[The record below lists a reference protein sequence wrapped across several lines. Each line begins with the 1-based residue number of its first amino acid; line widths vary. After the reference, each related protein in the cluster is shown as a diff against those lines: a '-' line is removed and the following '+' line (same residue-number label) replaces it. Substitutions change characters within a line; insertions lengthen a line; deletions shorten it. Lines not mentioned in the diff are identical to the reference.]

1 MRREAAAGRHRIVI
15 IGGGFG
21 GLSAARALR
30 GADVDV
36 TLIDRSNHYLFQ
48 PLLYQVATG
57 VLSPADL
64 ASPIRF
70 LLRRQRNVTV
80 LMEEV
85 TSIDVPNQVVHAGAA
100 AVSFDYLILAT
111 GSRHSYFNHPEW
123 EPMAPGLKT
132 LEDAR
137 QIRHRFLRAFEL
149 AERSTDRAE
158 QVALLTFVIVGGG
171 PTGVELAG
179 VMPTIAAKGLRPD
192 FRNVDPACIRVL
204 LLEGSPRLLPTFP
217 ESLSERAR
225 RDLEALGVEC
235 RTNALVT
242 RITSE
247 CVYVGDERFPTRTV
261 FWAAG
266 NAASPLARSLGAP
279 VDRVGRVLV
288 EPDLSIPG
296 HPNVFVAGDAAA
308 VADLPRSSSERSEGA
323 ARPLVPGVAA
333 AANQMGTHAARMIRR
348 TLDGQPRVPFRYWN
362 KGTLAVIGR
371 NRAVADLGRVKLTG
385 LLGWWFWVGVHIAYL
400 AGFRNRLSVMLEWAY
415 AYVTFRPGARLIT
428 EEEHADAGKPI
439 ESPTRFS

>member
-1 MRREAAAGRHRIVI
+1 MQRETGGRPRVLI

-36 TLIDRSNHYLFQ
+36 TVIDRTNHYLFQ

-57 VLSPADL
+57 VLSPADI

-85 TSIDVPNQVVHAGAA
+85 TSIDVPNRVANVGTA
-100 AVSFDYLILAT
+100 AVPFDYLILAA
-111 GSRHSYFNHPEW
+111 GSRHAYFNHPEW
-123 EPMAPGLKT
+123 EAMAPGLKT

-149 AERSTDRAE
+149 AERTTDRAE
-158 QVALLTFVIVGGG
+158 QQALLTFVIVGGG

-192 FRNVDPACIRVL
+192 FRNVDPACVRVL
-204 LLEGSPRLLPTFP
+204 LLEGGPRLLPTFP
-217 ESLSERAR
+217 ESLSVRAR
-225 RDLEALGVEC
+225 RDLEGLGVEC

-247 CVYVGDERFPTRTV
+247 CVYVGEERVPTRTV
-261 FWAAG
+261 YWAAG
-266 NAASPLARSLGAP
+266 NIASPLARSLGVP

-296 HPNVFVAGDAAA
+296 NPAVFVVGDAAA
-308 VADLPRSSSERSEGA
+308 VTDLAREAPEPGA
-323 ARPLVPGVAA
+323 PRPLVPGVAA

-348 TLDGQPRVPFRYWN
+348 SLDRKPRVPFRYWN

-371 NRAVADLGRVKLTG
+371 NRAVADLGRVKLAG

-428 EEEHADAGKPI
+428 QEEHADAGKSI